1 MQVSPTSIPGSW
13 LFTPTL
19 HHDDRGLFC
28 ESFTRRSFVDSVGHS
43 LDVKQTNVSV
53 SSRGTLRGIHFAD
66 IPPGQAKYVQCY
78 AGRILDVVVDI
89 RVGSPTF
96 GQWASVELSSESRQA
111 LYISE
116 GLGHAFCALSENA
129 TVGYMCSEP
138 YAPTR
143 EHGINPLDPDLAI
156 AWPTGLDLQLSPK
169 DASAPSF
176 AEAVE
181 TGLLPQW
188 SECQEFYTALRNIQL
203 HSGHSPHS
211 GDCSMGTFMTW
222 VRPTGH

>member
-19 HHDDRGLFC
+19 HRDDRGMFC
-28 ESFTRRSFVDSVGHS
+28 ECYTSRSFVDTVGHA
-43 LDVKQTNVSV
+43 LDVKQANVSV

-66 IPPGQAKYVQCY
+66 VPPGQAKYVQCY

-96 GQWASVELSSESRQA
+96 GQWEAVELNSETRQA
-111 LYISE
+111 LFISE
-116 GLGHAFCALSENA
+116 GLGHAFCALSESA

-143 EHGINPLDPDLAI
+143 EHGIHPLDPDLAI
-156 AWPTGLDLQLSPK
+156 TWPGDLDLQLSPK
-169 DASAPSF
+169 DAAAPSF
-176 AEAVE
+176 AEAGE
-181 TGLLPQW
+181 TGLLPRW
-188 SECQEFYTALRNIQL
+188 SECEEFYSVLR
-203 HSGHSPHS
+203 
-211 GDCSMGTFMTW
+211 DA
-222 VRPTGH
+222 